1 MTKTTQDIKKV
12 KKSFVTPLDHCALY
26 YFIINQFC
34 VNNHFVMMKND
45 SKFFLFWLLLLWT
58 TALYKTLF
66 MKPYMS
72 NY

>member
-1 MTKTTQDIKKV
+1 MTKTTQNIKKV

-45 SKFFLFWLLLLWT
+45 SKFFLF
-58 TALYKTLF
+58 
-66 MKPYMS
+66 
-72 NY
+72 